1 LNARRPALPR
11 KRKASADTATARAG
25 SVAATLTALPITS
38 KRSSVPN
45 GPVIARPQCAFTTT
59 RESQPFAAHHASI
72 SR

>member
-1 LNARRPALPR
+1 
-11 KRKASADTATARAG
+11 
-25 SVAATLTALPITS
+25 LTALPITS

-45 GPVIARPQCAFTTT
+45 GPVIARPKCAFTTT